1 MYTLNIARAIKRC
14 LSMKSEII
22 SLKTII
28 RRIGFCKQAVIIQWK
43 AWKKKKNLLLLKNK
57 QIQKIHNPRNAKEN

>member
-28 RRIGFCKQAVIIQWK
+28 RRIGFCKQAVIIQ
-43 AWKKKKNLLLLKNK
+43 
-57 QIQKIHNPRNAKEN
+57 

>member
-14 LSMKSEII
+14 LSVKSEII

-43 AWKKKKNLLLLKNK
+43 AWKKKRFIVAQKQTNSKNT
-57 QIQKIHNPRNAKEN
+57 